1 MPITIISSKA
11 ASKSPSR
18 SSSLWSEESTFSI
31 IWEEDASLGSLTLFR
46 FSCVATTLFRLLV
59 GEDGRSQSP
68 NIFDRRTCV
77 TNPRCSMVLAV
88 SVPAG
93 GFFAL
98 NFAVDSSSASSS
110 SDSDSC
116 NTAKRRNVDS
126 EGPGAGE
133 TLRGLERRYQAS
145 GTQNLKSRFAV
156 DLKGLA
162 EKGNSTSAEICVVGD
177 NGEVSTTE
185 SNQRRQ
191 RMLLVYIH
199 SFFPSSHTSSTIYS
213 RFPVPGMGSDFTR
226 PSSLMTRVITSST
239 LVDRDTKTLYSYP
252 SCISGTRRKD
262 RTTSRD
268 A

>member
-1 MPITIISSKA
+1 VPITIISSKA
-11 ASKSPSR
+11 VSKISSP
-18 SSSLWSEESTFSI
+18 SSSLWSEVSALSI
-31 IWEEDASLGSLTLFR
+31 IWGEDVSLGSLTLFR
-46 FSCVATTLFRLLV
+46 FSCVATVALFRLLV

-77 TNPRCSMVLAV
+77 TNPRCSILAV

-116 NTAKRRNVDS
+116 NAAKRRSVKS

-145 GTQNLKSRFAV
+145 GTQNLKFRFAV

-177 NGEVSTTE
+177 NCEVPTTE
-185 SNQRRQ
+185 SNYRR
-191 RMLLVYIH
+191 RGMPLVYIH

-213 RFPVPGMGSDFTR
+213 RFPVPGMGSDFAR